1 MPTQAI
7 GFTKR
12 LLNASA
18 TNNLKQQLALEGEIQ
33 VQAANSYDYN
43 EGVNAFLEKRKPDF
57 KGE

>member
-18 TNNLKQQLALEGEIQ
+18 TNNMEQQLKLEGDIQ
-33 VQAANSYDYN
+33 VQAASSYDYN
-43 EGVNAFLEKRKPDF
+43 EGVQSFLEKRKPEF